1 MSMGLGYWVGTAIFA
16 TIFSS
21 VVGAQIAAK
30 KFHPF
35 LFWTV
40 IVATT
45 YDVRSSLRWAE
56 ALATDLGAPLIRFNA
71 AGHAIVGQGNAC
83 IDGRITAF
91 LITPLTPLL
100 SGDC

>member
-1 MSMGLGYWVGTAIFA
+1 MTVGFA
-16 TIFSS
+16 TTATPG
-21 VVGAQIAAK
+21 VRPAA
-30 KFHPF
+30 P
-35 LFWTV
+35 TV

-56 ALATDLGAPLIRFNA
+56 ALATELGAPLIRFIA

-83 IDGRITAF
+83 IDAQVTAF

-100 SGDC
+100 SRDC